1 MTLHRPTVFWLFVLG
16 FFTTVGLVLFYT
28 YGYRFSTD
36 RGIFVYTGSLT
47 IDANP
52 DAISI
57 KINGAVVPDSQLGV
71 LNKASHISGLAPGE
85 YQVEVTAPEYQ
96 SWQKKVIIESGK
108 STEYWNVLLTK
119 VTPENLTL
127 PNTEGSIRAFPS
139 PKQDLIALAKKQG
152 NELIIVTYDTEQE
165 IAEQVFSLPDANLL
179 DNQSD
184 GIEWSPEAEKL
195 LIPVERA
202 SKREY
207 YVVDVD
213 TTASTLLSQFNTDT
227 PNRKFTRWH
236 PKERATLLYLDN
248 KVLSQIDTRATEW
261 TVELLYQN
269 VVSYDI
275 SSGNAYTLTPNGII
289 VKYPL
294 DSNNYALEKGIQ
306 ITTSPIPIT
315 EGTEYF
321 VVMYDE
327 SRISLLET
335 KTGTFWLYDKEDSL
349 EMTQV
354 TTGIKGTQFSDD
366 GKKLLYYGDADISV
380 AYLRDWEVQPT
391 RLAGTHQ
398 QIIRL
403 STPLTQVQW
412 TKDYEHI
419 FYANAGQIQF
429 AELDNRDYRNIGNF
443 LTLPNPPL
451 QLFSRFE
458 EDRVYIIS
466 ESGLSVIDF
475 PEALTL
481 FGFGQ

>member
-1 MTLHRPTVFWLFVLG
+1 MTLHRPTVFWVFVLG
-16 FFTTVGLVLFYT
+16 FFVTVGIVLFYT
-28 YGYRFSTD
+28 YGYRFSTN

-57 KINGAVVPDSQLGV
+57 KINGELVPDSQLGV

-85 YQVEVTAPEYQ
+85 YQIEVTAPGYQ

-119 VTPENLTL
+119 ENPEILTL
-127 PNTEGSIRAFPS
+127 PNTAGSVRAFPS
-139 PKQDLIALAKKQG
+139 PKKNLVALAKKQD
-152 NELIIVTYDTEQE
+152 NELVIVTYDTDQE
-165 IAEQVFSLPDANLL
+165 TGEQVFSLPDANLL

-184 GIEWSPEAEKL
+184 GVEWSPEAEKL
-195 LIPVERA
+195 LIPVEHA
-202 SKREY
+202 GKREY

-213 TTASTLLSQFNTDT
+213 TTASTLMTQFTTDT
-227 PNRKFTRWH
+227 PKRKFVRWH
-236 PKERATLLYLDN
+236 PRERATLLYLDN
-248 KVLSQIDTRATEW
+248 QSLYQIDTRATEW
-261 TVELLYQN
+261 TIETMYPN
-269 VVSYDI
+269 VISYDI

-294 DSNNYALEKGIQ
+294 DSSNYALEKGLQ
-306 ITTSPIPIT
+306 VTTSPIPIT
-315 EGTEYF
+315 TESEYF
-321 VVMYDE
+321 VVMYDD

-335 KTGTFWLYDKEDSL
+335 KTGTFWLYNKEESL
-349 EMTQV
+349 EMNKV
-354 TTGIKGTQFSDD
+354 ATGIKGTQFSDD
-366 GKKLLYYGDADISV
+366 GKKLLYYGDTDISV
-380 AYLRDWEVQPT
+380 VYLRDWEVQPV

-466 ESGLSVIDF
+466 DTGLSAFDF

-481 FGFGQ
+481 FGFRS

>member
-1 MTLHRPTVFWLFVLG
+1 MTLHRPTIFWIFVLG
-16 FFTTVGLVLFYT
+16 FFITVGLVLFYT

-57 KINGAVVPDSQLGV
+57 KIDGELVPDNQLGV

-85 YQVEVTAPEYQ
+85 YQVEVTAPDYQ
-96 SWQKKVIIESGK
+96 TWQKKVIIESGK

-119 VTPENLTL
+119 TNPTNLTL
-127 PNTEGSIRAFPS
+127 PDTEGSIRAFPS
-139 PKQDLIALAKKQG
+139 PKANLIALAKKQG
-152 NELIIVTYDTEQE
+152 DELIIVTYDTDQE
-165 IAEQVFSLPDANLL
+165 VSERVFSLAGANLL

-184 GIEWSPEAEKL
+184 GLEWSPEAEKL

-202 SKREY
+202 GKREY
-207 YVVDVD
+207 YIVDVA
-213 TTASTLLSQFNTDT
+213 TTASTLLNQFNTDA
-227 PNRKFTRWH
+227 PVRKFTRWH
-236 PKERATLLYLDN
+236 PSERATLMYLDN
-248 KVLSQIDTRATEW
+248 RTLSRLDTRATEW
-261 TVELLYQN
+261 LPETMYTN
-269 VVSYDI
+269 IVSYDV

-289 VKYPL
+289 TKYPL
-294 DSNNYALEKGIQ
+294 DSSNYSAEKALQ
-306 ITTSPIPIT
+306 VTTSPIPMA

-321 VVMYDE
+321 VVMYDD

-354 TTGIKGTQFSDD
+354 ATGIKGTQFSDD
-366 GKKLLYYGDADISV
+366 GKKLLYYSDTDISV
-380 AYLRDWEVQPT
+380 IYLRDWEVQPV

-403 STPLTQVQW
+403 STPIRQVQW

-443 LTLPNPPL
+443 LTLPNPPI

-466 ESGLSVIDF
+466 ETGLSAIDF

-481 FGFGQ
+481 FGFGR